1 MIKIKIMD
9 DVFIVFEHSFGEETY
24 GKIEYNTN
32 TQKYQCYETPQY
44 GGEYEKIGEGF
55 DDLTNAKLFLLGMV

>member
-1 MIKIKIMD
+1 MD
-9 DVFIVFEHSFGEETY
+9 NVFIVFEYSFGEETY

-44 GGEYEKIGEGF
+44 GGEYEKIGKGF